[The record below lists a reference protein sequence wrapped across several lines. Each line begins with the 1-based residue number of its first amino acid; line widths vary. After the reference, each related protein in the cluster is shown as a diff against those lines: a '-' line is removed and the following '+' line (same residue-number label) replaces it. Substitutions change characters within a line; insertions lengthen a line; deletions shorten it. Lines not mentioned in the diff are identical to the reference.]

1 MKIMDLIEECGLL
14 GGCLMAAQKMEFILY
29 GIASHLSHI
38 PEAKEKRFR
47 QLTPEKFLRGD
58 PSELKAT
65 LGQMEKVFGE
75 KLHIS
80 SSELNEFIRH
90 RNLFAHNYYRLTKI
104 QIAGTKN
111 LENPEE
117 FLRKF
122 LEQCAYWENVLSGL
136 LYLMLVNTAKKE
148 NRECEI
154 NLSELQK
161 STIAAYS
168 AHIEKRLTSR

>member
-1 MKIMDLIEECGLL
+1 MKNMDLIEECGLL
-14 GGCLMAAQKMEFILY
+14 GGCLMAVQKIEFILY
-29 GIASHLSHI
+29 GIASHLSHL

-65 LGQMEKVFGE
+65 LGQIERVFGE

-80 SSELNEFIRH
+80 SSELNEFIEQ
-90 RNLFAHNYYRLTKI
+90 RNLIAHNYYRLTKI
-104 QIAGTKN
+104 QIAGTKS

-122 LEQCAYWENVLSGL
+122 LVQCTYWENVLSGL
-136 LYLMLVNTAKKE
+136 LNLMLVNAAKNE
-148 NRECEI
+148 NRECKI

-161 STIAAYS
+161 STMAAYY